1 MAVQIA
7 PHIPFH
13 PAFCTRCQ
21 HYAEQIER
29 CRAYITD
36 STPRPLLGVFSG
48 ESEESCAKFALK
60 PITASEA
67 PTESAASAVD
77 SAATTE
83 SEAPIP
89 PSPMPSTTSLA
100 TATPFGSAPAPEARI
115 HCPKCQH
122 ENPPN
127 LLRCSV
133 CGANLLPGESLAFRL
148 SVFVLC
154 LLMAGF
160 CGWLGF
166 ALYNQSVNLPEGFND
181 PFKAIFIAVILP
193 FAGLVMLFR
202 RTPRHTRYANRADRH
217 VSLNLRQAAADY
229 TQALEF
235 APEKEHAGILR
246 KRAAVYEKLGQTE
259 DATRDQIA
267 VTYAEGA
274 YQTGASFVRL
284 VGGDED
290 TYSVGRANDERRN
303 LIESGRAVVLGYCPA
318 CKDAVQLNIDMRCTI
333 HPHSKPKRVRMVVPN
348 DVADARMQILSGK
361 KRRRPSSQRD
371 RILRL
376 AIILTALA
384 AGFLVIKA
392 FIINPSDTTDEI
404 PESQVGFVEETAP
417 VAVHPDTFS
426 EQGVTFEYPS
436 NWELITETEQRVLLN
451 STLEGI
457 GEYDYIG
464 GVYLNGA
471 DSCPDCAQ
479 MTLVVIPLPGIT
491 DAMSDE
497 QYADIKANAERSLGN
512 RLLEHQMITID
523 GIPAASSK
531 YIGKSR
537 ENQLWD
543 VMLVAPGA
551 EQAIVFSCS
560 AQPDTYADFEPVF
573 ARALESLSFAFSP
586 DVQPLTPPETPTAE
600 PELPSL
606 VAVRVKGNSIN
617 VRAGPG
623 TSYAIV
629 GRLAG
634 NSEIQ
639 VTGRNA
645 AGDWLNIVDPPG
657 WVSLDL
663 VTLPVAVDTLPVIGN

>member
-13 PAFCTRCQ
+13 PAFCPRCR
-21 HYAEQIER
+21 HFAEKIER
-29 CRAYITD
+29 CRAYVTD

-48 ESEESCAKFALK
+48 ESEESCARFALMQI
-60 PITASEA
+60 PAREA

-77 SAATTE
+77 SALTTE

-89 PSPMPSTTSLA
+89 PSPTPSSPSLA
-100 TATPFGSAPAPEARI
+100 MATALGSASAPEARI
-115 HCPKCQH
+115 HCPKCRH
-122 ENPPN
+122 ENPPD
-127 LLRCSV
+127 LSRCSV
-133 CGANLLPGESLAFRL
+133 CGASLLPGESLAFRL

-154 LLMAGF
+154 LLIAGF

-193 FAGLVMLFR
+193 FAGLVMLLR
-202 RTPRHTRYANRADRH
+202 RTPRHTRYANRAERH

-235 APEKEHAGILR
+235 APEKEQAGILR
-246 KRAAVYEKLGQTE
+246 KRAAVYEELGQTE
-259 DATRDQIA
+259 DATRDLIA
-267 VTYAEGA
+267 VTFAKGA

-290 TYSVGRANDERRN
+290 TYSLGRANDERRN
-303 LIESGRAVVLGYCPA
+303 LVESGRAVVLGYCPA
-318 CKDAVQLNIDMRCTI
+318 CKDAVQLNNIMRCTN
-333 HPHSKPKRVRMVVPN
+333 HPHSKPKRVRLVVPN
-348 DVADARMQILSGK
+348 DVAAARMEILSGK
-361 KRRRPSSQRD
+361 KRRKPSSQRD

-376 AIILTALA
+376 AILLTALA
-384 AGFLVIKA
+384 TGYLLIKA
-392 FIINPSDTTDEI
+392 FMINPSDTADEI
-404 PESQVGFVEETAP
+404 PESQVGLVEETAP
-417 VAVHPDTFS
+417 VAVYPDTFN

-436 NWELITETEQRVLLN
+436 NWELITETEQGVLLN
-451 STLEGI
+451 SSLAGI

-479 MTLVVIPLPGIT
+479 MALVVIPLPGIT

-497 QYADIKANAERSLGN
+497 QYADIKANAEQSMGS

-531 YIGKSR
+531 YIGKSQ

-543 VMLVAPGA
+543 VMLAVPGA
-551 EQAIVFSCS
+551 EQAIMFSCS
-560 AQPDTYADFEPVF
+560 AQPGSYADFEPVF
-573 ARALESLSFAFSP
+573 ARAMESLSFAFSP
-586 DVQPLTPPETPTAE
+586 DVQSPTPPETPTAE
-600 PELPSL
+600 SEPPGL

-639 VTGRNA
+639 AAGRNA